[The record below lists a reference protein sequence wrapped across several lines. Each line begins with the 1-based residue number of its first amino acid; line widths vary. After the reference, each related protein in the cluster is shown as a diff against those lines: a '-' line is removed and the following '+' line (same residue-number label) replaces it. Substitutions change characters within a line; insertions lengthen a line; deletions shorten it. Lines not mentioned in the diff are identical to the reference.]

1 MVFVLVM
8 FLLVVGLVVVASV
21 LGLRVVYVVLRV
33 LCSVLSRFDIRVFR
47 GGSREGLSLIHI

>member
-47 GGSREGLSLIHI
+47 GGSREG